1 MPALIKSS
9 EGEMREAEIKRA
21 LKDQLETEAGGRLPF
36 LEEVQINGGE
46 IRADLVQV
54 QDMHCYEIKSAGD
67 TLNRLIGQGSR
78 YARVFELVTL
88 VLAERHLKKAIP
100 MLPTWWGVVI
110 IPGEAAQDFQ
120 HLRRATPNVRQEAET
135 LATLLNRDEALA
147 VLAEIGATRG
157 YRSKSL
163 YQIQNAL
170 AEMLPLPELKS
181 QVRQRLLIRCGQA
194 PAELPLFSSM

>member
-1 MPALIKSS
+1 
-9 EGEMREAEIKRA
+9 MREAEIKRA
-21 LKDQLETEAGGRLPF
+21 LKDQLEAEAGGRLPF
-36 LEEVQINGGE
+36 LEEVQINAGE

-88 VLAERHLKKAIP
+88 VLAERHLKKAMP
-100 MLPTWWGVVI
+100 MLPTWWGVAL
-110 IPGEAAQDFQ
+110 IPDTPAQDFQ
-120 HLRRATPNVRQEAET
+120 HLRRATPIVRQEAET
-135 LATLLNRDEALA
+135 LATLLNRNEVLA

>member
-1 MPALIKSS
+1 
-9 EGEMREAEIKRA
+9 MREAEIKRA

-36 LEEVQINGGE
+36 LEEVQINAGE

-88 VLAERHLKKAIP
+88 VLAERHLKKAMP

-110 IPGEAAQDFQ
+110 IPDSPAKVFQ

-135 LATLLNRDEALA
+135 LATLLNRDEVLA

>member
-147 VLAEIGATRG
+147 VLAEIGVVRRNPRNFRQPSSSPATSAS
-157 YRSKSL
+157 RSM
-163 YQIQNAL
+163 N
-170 AEMLPLPELKS
+170 LPSVWK
-181 QVRQRLLIRCGQA
+181 V
-194 PAELPLFSSM
+194 